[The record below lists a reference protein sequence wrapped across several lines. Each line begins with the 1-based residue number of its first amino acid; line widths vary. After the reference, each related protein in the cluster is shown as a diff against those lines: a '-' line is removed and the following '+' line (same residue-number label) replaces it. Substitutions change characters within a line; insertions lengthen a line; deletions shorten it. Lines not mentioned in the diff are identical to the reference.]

1 MGMAAE
7 AQGVEG
13 VCRWKAEV
21 EWQLKIGVEEE
32 RALSLARS
40 LSLPDRTQASIYSLS
55 QRQLLYQTGQIEL
68 AQAGGER
75 PFLVR
80 SRPAGKSL
88 NFFSHR
94 ENKVTL
100 T

>member
-1 MGMAAE
+1 M
-7 AQGVEG
+7 EG

-32 RALSLARS
+32 RALSLS
-40 LSLPDRTQASIYSLS
+40 LSARQDASKHLFFVSETVPLS
-55 QRQLLYQTGQIEL
+55 DSGQIEL

-88 NFFSHR
+88 NFFCPSR
-94 ENKVTL
+94 EL
-100 T
+100 L

>member
-7 AQGVEG
+7 ARGVEG
-13 VCRWKAEV
+13 GCRWKAEV
-21 EWQLKIGVEEE
+21 ERQLKIGVEEE
-32 RALSLARS
+32 RALSLALS
-40 LSLPDRTQASIYSLS
+40 LSARQDASKHLFFVSETVPLS
-55 QRQLLYQTGQIEL
+55 DSGQIEL

-88 NFFSHR
+88 NFFLPFAR
-94 ENKVTL
+94 TTL

>member
-1 MGMAAE
+1 MEGIG
-7 AQGVEG
+7 GVAIEDRG
-13 VCRWKAEV
+13 GRGK
-21 EWQLKIGVEEE
+21 GS
-32 RALSLARS
+32 LSRS
-40 LSLPDRTQASIYSLS
+40 LSLSARQDASKHLFFVSETVPLS
-55 QRQLLYQTGQIEL
+55 DSGQIEL

-88 NFFSHR
+88 NFFLPFAR
-94 ENKVTL
+94 TTL

>member
-1 MGMAAE
+1 MEGIG
-7 AQGVEG
+7 GVAIEDRG
-13 VCRWKAEV
+13 GRGK
-21 EWQLKIGVEEE
+21 G
-32 RALSLARS
+32 S
-40 LSLPDRTQASIYSLS
+40 LSLCVLQDASKHLFFVSETVPLS
-55 QRQLLYQTGQIEL
+55 DSGQIEL

-88 NFFSHR
+88 NFFLPFAR
-94 ENKVTL
+94 TTL